1 MDFPP
6 QFNKQIAEELQHAGG
21 EPREGSPST
30 WTSATSSSPPGDW

>member
-1 MDFPP
+1 MDFP
-6 QFNKQIAEELQHAGG
+6 QFNKQIAEELQHAG